1 MKKKVIKIVAVITGL
16 LLTIIFVTAFV
27 LLSISVGMEN
37 PGRGPKNIPEDISSN
52 YPEARIWADSL
63 QKAHLLKDT
72 LFIMTEDS
80 ACMPC
85 TQKHPHLLLKLQ

>member
-63 QKAHLLKDT
+63 QKAHL
-72 LFIMTEDS
+72 FIMTEDS